1 MGSEKG
7 RSKGK
12 RRKMSVLMEMW
23 GRLGTVGSAVSIS
36 GVQLPLLLAE
46 GLQVWDSSF

>member
-1 MGSEKG
+1 MLT
-7 RSKGK
+7 
-12 RRKMSVLMEMW
+12 VMW
-23 GRLGTVGSAVSIS
+23 GRLGTTGSAVSIS